1 LGLPNLEK
9 TMTDMIE
16 VVIDSIRYGLMSQN
30 RVVILRE
37 ENADRYLAIWIDSYM
52 AEQITF
58 ALQEVEVARPMSHD
72 LMKQIIQSLNAR
84 IIRVEVV
91 DLKNEVFYG
100 NIVVETD
107 AGYEINID
115 ARPSDAISLAV
126 RANVPVLVAKKVM
139 DEAGIIPE
147 EDISEQVTSGR
158 DQMEDVDVPEG
169 EDRLSVF
176 EDFLDDLDI
185 TEGKQDDEVEDE
197 KDDDEDKD
205 DDEGNDDEDDKK
217 KAK

>member
-1 LGLPNLEK
+1 MGFPNLES

-147 EDISEQVTSGR
+147 EDISEQMTSGK
-158 DQMEDVDVPEG
+158 DQMLDEAISEG

-185 TEGKQDDEVEDE
+185 DEGDQDNDDVDDSDDDN
-197 KDDDEDKD
+197 DDDE
-205 DDEGNDDEDDKK
+205 